1 MNDYYLCVNSRYIV
15 TSNSVNGI
23 LDSQSSSN
31 LALGTNHLAC
41 LKIVSEVNTNLLI
54 LM

>member
-1 MNDYYLCVNSRYIV
+1 MNDDYLCVNSRFSV
-15 TSNSVNGI
+15 TSNSVNRI
-23 LDSQSSSN
+23 PDSQSSCN

-41 LKIVSEVNTNLLI
+41 LKTVSEVNTNLLI

>member
-1 MNDYYLCVNSRYIV
+1 MNDDYLCVNSRYIV
-15 TSNSVNGI
+15 TRNSVNRI
-23 LDSQSSSN
+23 PDSQSSSN

-41 LKIVSEVNTNLLI
+41 LKTVPEVNTNLLI